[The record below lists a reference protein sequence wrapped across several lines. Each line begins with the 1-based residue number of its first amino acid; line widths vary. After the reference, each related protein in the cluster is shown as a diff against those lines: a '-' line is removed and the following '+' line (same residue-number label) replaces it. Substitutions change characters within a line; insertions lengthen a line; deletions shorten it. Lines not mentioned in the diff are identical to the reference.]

1 MAYNLLATEQTVHV
15 LATSD
20 VIDAVRATV
29 QTPSHGVVAASIVPL
44 AVWGETAGIDQLN
57 QVAFDVDYIIDHTAA
72 VSGVGNQT
80 IDSNGL
86 TQQVVTF
93 TVAYTPPGSNLPPL
107 TATVDV
113 PMPWLEEIIA
123 PNGEHPGLDSA
134 ISLVNAA
141 ADRLVAM
148 HGG

>member
-20 VIDAVRATV
+20 VVDAVRATV

-44 AVWGETAGIDQLN
+44 TVWGQTAGIDQLN

-72 VSGVGNQT
+72 VSGIGNQS

-86 TQQVVTF
+86 STGGHVHRRLH
-93 TVAYTPPGSNLPPL
+93 A
-107 TATVDV
+107 AR
-113 PMPWLEEIIA
+113 
-123 PNGEHPGLDSA
+123 EHD
-134 ISLVNAA
+134 AA
-141 ADRLVAM
+141 AHVYCGRAHALA
-148 HGG
+148 GGD

>member
-20 VIDAVRATV
+20 VVDAVRATV
-29 QTPSHGVVAASIVPL
+29 QTPKYAVVAASIVPL
-44 AVWGETAGIDQLN
+44 TVWGQSAGIDQLN
-57 QVAFDVDYIIDHTAA
+57 QVSFDVDYIIDHTAA
-72 VSGVGNQT
+72 VSGIGNQS

-93 TVAYTPPGSNLPPL
+93 TVAYTPPGSTMPPL
-107 TATVDV
+107 TSTVDV
-113 PMPWLEEIIA
+113 PMPWLEETIPPDGA
-123 PNGEHPGLDSA
+123 HPGLDSA
-134 ISLVNAA
+134 LELVNAA
-141 ADRLVAM
+141 EANLVAM

>member
-20 VIDAVRATV
+20 VVDAVRATV
-29 QTPSHGVVAASIVPL
+29 QTPKYAVVAASIVPL
-44 AVWGETAGIDQLN
+44 TVWGQSAGIDQLN
-57 QVAFDVDYIIDHTAA
+57 QVSFDVDYIIDHTAA
-72 VSGVGNQT
+72 VSGIGNQS

-93 TVAYTPPGSNLPPL
+93 TIAYTPPGSNLPPL
-107 TATVDV
+107 TSTVDV
-113 PMPWLEEIIA
+113 PLPWLEEII
-123 PNGEHPGLDSA
+123 PPGGEHPGLDSA
-134 ISLVNAA
+134 IALVNEAEA
-141 ADRLVAM
+141 QLVAM

>member
-44 AVWGETAGIDQLN
+44 QVWGQTAGVDQLN
-57 QVAFDVDYIIDHTAA
+57 QVAFDIDYIIDHTAA
-72 VSGVGNQT
+72 ISGFGNQT
-80 IDSNGL
+80 IDTNGL

-93 TVAYTPPGSNLPPL
+93 TVGYTPPGSTLPPL

-113 PMPWLEEIIA
+113 PMPWLEEIIPPDGA
-123 PNGEHPGLDSA
+123 HPGLDSA
-134 ISLVNAA
+134 IQLVNDAEA
-141 ADRLVAM
+141 NLVAM

>member
-44 AVWGETAGIDQLN
+44 AVWGETAGIDHLN

-72 VSGVGNQT
+72 ISGVGNQT

-93 TVAYTPPGSNLPPL
+93 TVAYTPPGSTMPPL
-107 TATVDV
+107 TSTVDV
-113 PMPWLEEIIA
+113 PMPWLEEIIPPGGA
-123 PNGEHPGLDSA
+123 HPGQDSA
-134 ISLVNAA
+134 IQRVNDAEANLVS
-141 ADRLVAM
+141 M
-148 HGG
+148 HDD